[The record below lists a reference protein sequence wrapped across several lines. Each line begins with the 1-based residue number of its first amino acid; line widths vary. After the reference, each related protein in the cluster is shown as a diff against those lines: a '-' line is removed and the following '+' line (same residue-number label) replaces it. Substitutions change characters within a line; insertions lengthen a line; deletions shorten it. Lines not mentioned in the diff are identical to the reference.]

1 MQSVAEMES
10 HDVLLNKLPFAWCA
24 PSYSSHELQKKIKGG
39 GKVVEYVLRNF
50 LNQ

>member
-10 HDVLLNKLPFAWCA
+10 HDVLNKLSAWCA
-24 PSYSSHELQKKIKGG
+24 QSYLSHELQKKIKRG

-50 LNQ
+50 LYQ